1 MKVNGYHT
9 IKIWQHSILDHKSD
23 TMFVTAQL
31 EDKNENNKTA
41 KQELKNLVNLF
52 WNNRT
57 APIREQ

>member
-1 MKVNGYHT
+1 
-9 IKIWQHSILDHKSD
+9 
-23 TMFVTAQL
+23 MFVTAQL